1 MDSFVDY
8 TRQLGAFTVPI
19 PDFQTI
25 MLPILEFAADGR
37 EHSIRDAR
45 EALAQRFKL
54 SEQERKERL
63 PSGQQPVFDNRVAW
77 AKSYLQQAQA
87 LDASRRGYFQISQRG
102 RDILREPPER
112 ITVKYLERFPEFV
125 EFRHAGT
132 KEKAEVAP
140 VNFSEITGQTPEEA
154 LENAYQRLRKGLAAE
169 VLNRVKQA
177 SPLFFERLVVSLLL
191 KMGYGGSRTEAGEA
205 IGSSGDEGIDGIIN
219 EDRLGLDVIYLQAK
233 RWEGNVGRPEIQK
246 FVGALHGKRAKKGVF
261 ITTSAFS
268 TDASEYVSKIEPKVV
283 LIDGGQLS
291 ELMID
296 FNVGVTLLNTYESKR
311 VDSDYF
317 GEE

>member
-1 MDSFVDY
+1 
-8 TRQLGAFTVPI
+8 VPI

-25 MLPILEFAADGR
+25 MLPILEFAADGQ

-45 EALAQRFKL
+45 EALAERFEL
-54 SEQERKERL
+54 SEPERKQRL
-63 PSGQQPVFDNRVAW
+63 PSGQQSVFDNRVAW
-77 AKSYLQQAQA
+77 AKSYLQQAGA
-87 LDASRRGYFQISQRG
+87 LDSHRRGHFQISQRG
-102 RDILREPPER
+102 KDILREPPQR
-112 ITVKYLERFPEFV
+112 ITIKYLEQFPEFV
-125 EFRHAGT
+125 EFRYAGT
-132 KEKAEVAP
+132 KEKGEAVLVNLSEV
-140 VNFSEITGQTPEEA
+140 TGQTPEEA
-154 LENAYQRLRKGLAAE
+154 LDNAYQRLRKDLAAE
-169 VLNRVKQA
+169 VLTRVKKA
-177 SPLFFERLVVSLLL
+177 SPLFFERLVVALLL
-191 KMGYGGSRTEAGEA
+191 KMGYGGSRSEAGEA

-268 TDASEYVSKIEPKVV
+268 GDATEYVSKIEPKVV

>member
-1 MDSFVDY
+1 
-8 TRQLGAFTVPI
+8 
-19 PDFQTI
+19 
-25 MLPILEFAADGR
+25 MLPILEFAADGQ

-45 EALAQRFKL
+45 EALAERFEL
-54 SEQERKERL
+54 SEPERKQRL
-63 PSGQQPVFDNRVAW
+63 PSGQQSVFDNRVAW
-77 AKSYLQQAQA
+77 AKSYLQQAGA
-87 LDASRRGYFQISQRG
+87 LDSHRRGHFQISQRG
-102 RDILREPPER
+102 KDILREPPQR
-112 ITVKYLERFPEFV
+112 ITIKYLEQFPEFV
-125 EFRHAGT
+125 EFRYAGT
-132 KEKAEVAP
+132 KEKGEAVLVNLSEV
-140 VNFSEITGQTPEEA
+140 TGQTPEEA
-154 LENAYQRLRKGLAAE
+154 LDNAYQRLRKDLAAE
-169 VLNRVKQA
+169 VLTRVKKA
-177 SPLFFERLVVSLLL
+177 SPLFFERLVVALLL
-191 KMGYGGSRTEAGEA
+191 KMGYGGSRSEAGEA

-268 TDASEYVSKIEPKVV
+268 GDATEYVSKIEPKVV